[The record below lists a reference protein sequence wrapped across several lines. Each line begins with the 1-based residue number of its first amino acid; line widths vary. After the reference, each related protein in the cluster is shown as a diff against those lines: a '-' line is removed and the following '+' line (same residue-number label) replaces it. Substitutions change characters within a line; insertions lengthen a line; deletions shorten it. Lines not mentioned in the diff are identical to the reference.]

1 MNLQSHT
8 PDWHS
13 SLAVQTVG
21 SSTFSSACSISK
33 LIDRESSSCLAFP
46 PLTAPTL
53 PVLLRFPRPNSLEPA
68 LFVSVLIRLSFGPF
82 ESCAD
87 EMAAA
92 ARKTVDFSILELEEE
107 SRYRSERP
115 KVQKTCFHPGWDAL
129 ARTWWISRYDAISN
143 PAAAREPLVKR
154 CAERPKK
161 TPDGAVPVRRK

>member
-92 ARKTVDFSILELEEE
+92 ARKTMDFSILEE
-107 SRYRSERP
+107 SQRP
-115 KVQKTCFHPGWDAL
+115 KVRNLCGGNQYWFRRWGIRQSVLVDTL
-129 ARTWWISRYDAISN
+129 ISVVS
-143 PAAAREPLVKR
+143 L
-154 CAERPKK
+154 
-161 TPDGAVPVRRK
+161 